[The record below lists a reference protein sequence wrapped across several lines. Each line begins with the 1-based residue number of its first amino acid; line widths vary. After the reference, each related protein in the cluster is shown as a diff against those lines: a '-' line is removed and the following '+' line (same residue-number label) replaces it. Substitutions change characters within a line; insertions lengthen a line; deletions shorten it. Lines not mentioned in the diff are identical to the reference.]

1 MNKLITPAILNSY
14 RPKKDKSVSITFET
28 DEKNGHQ
35 IMELHGLTGS
45 YGALVFKP
53 EEQLTTAEIK
63 EIDEL
68 DLEVSGKTKAQR
80 LRNVLYKVWE
90 TTASEYEFKDFY
102 AERMEGLIDK
112 AKEEII

>member
-28 DEKNGHQ
+28 QEYTAQQ
-35 IMELHGLTGS
+35 IGELHGLVGS

-53 EEQLTTAEIK
+53 EDQLTSAEIK

-68 DLEVSGKTKAQR
+68 DLEVGGKTKAQR

-90 TTASEYEFKDFY
+90 TTESEVEFKDFY
-102 AERMEGLIDK
+102 AEKMEGLIDK
-112 AKEEII
+112 LKEDIL